1 LFQNWEAGYDRLKVY
16 DLKKKKLIELS
27 PSDIREG
34 ERHPAFLTV
43 GNDEF
48 EIVFGLGFRE
58 DTKSFE
64 RLMVRHWPTMQ
75 TRELLSDSTLG
86 GAIPT
91 VSKNMVFFAG
101 FKREKPDNIPD
112 LYRFNT
118 SSGELTRLTKTPWEE
133 WRPAIAPD
141 GSIYFIAN
149 ADGNFDVFS
158 LAPGADQPTALI
170 QSKEE
175 EWDPA
180 VSPDGRWLA
189 YASRRN
195 GSWDIYIS
203 PTGKQSKAQRITNF
217 SGDEWDPAWHPKGTL
232 LVFASKQT
240 GESRIV
246 GICPFG
252 SN

>member
-1 LFQNWEAGYDRLKVY
+1 
-16 DLKKKKLIELS
+16 
-27 PSDIREG
+27 
-34 ERHPAFLTV
+34 
-43 GNDEF
+43 
-48 EIVFGLGFRE
+48 
-58 DTKSFE
+58 
-64 RLMVRHWPTMQ
+64 M
-75 TRELLSDSTLG
+75 
-86 GAIPT
+86 
-91 VSKNMVFFAG
+91 
-101 FKREKPDNIPD
+101 
-112 LYRFNT
+112 
-118 SSGELTRLTKTPWEE
+118 
-133 WRPAIAPD
+133 
-141 GSIYFIAN
+141 
-149 ADGNFDVFS
+149 FS
-158 LAPGADQPTALI
+158 LAPGADQPTAFI

-189 YASRRN
+189 FASRRH

-203 PTGKQSKAQRITNF
+203 PTGKQSKIQRITNL